1 MAARPLDY
9 VPLLRPDLPP
19 AVVKWSGF
27 PKYNFVGGHNDAGSV
42 PVEGLIAAA
51 TSVLKRE
58 GRTLAT
64 YGLES
69 GAQGYRPL
77 REFVAAKLKAD
88 AGIIC
93 TADEIL
99 ITTGSLQGLD
109 LVNQLLLRPGD
120 TIIGEEMTYGGA
132 LTRVK
137 KCGATWVGAP
147 VDDGGIRM
155 DLLAKSLEDLK
166 KRGITPKYIYTI
178 PTVQNPTATVMGEA
192 RRAELIELSEAYGV
206 PIFEDECYA
215 DLTWSGKRPPALRAM
230 AGNDRVI
237 HIGSFSKSIAPA
249 IRLGYLVAGWPLM
262 SRILSLKTDA
272 GTPAIDQMVLAE
284 FCAGQ
289 SGRQFD
295 THVVG
300 LRKVLKRKLDV
311 LVEVLQAEFGTAAE
325 FEMPEGGIFL
335 WVKLPDSVDTTRLFQ
350 VAAKA
355 GVAINPGVE
364 WSSNAE
370 AGKRRLRICFAN
382 PSEQQLREGVAK
394 LAEVCHAEF
403 GLPLRGRNTERGR

>member
-1 MAARPLDY
+1 MAAQPFDY
-9 VPLLRPDLPP
+9 APLLRSDLPP
-19 AVVKWSGF
+19 AAAKWAGF
-27 PKYNFVGGHNDAGSV
+27 PKYNFVGGHNDSASV
-42 PVEGLIAAA
+42 PVDGLIAAA

-69 GAQGYRPL
+69 GAQGYKPL
-77 REFVAAKLKAD
+77 RDFVAAKLKAD
-88 AGIIC
+88 AGIDC
-93 TADEIL
+93 TTDEIL
-99 ITTGSLQGLD
+99 LTSGSLQGLD
-109 LVNQLLLRPGD
+109 LVNQVLLKPGD

-137 KCGATWVGAP
+137 KCGATWLGAP
-147 VDDGGIRM
+147 VDKGGIRM

-178 PTVQNPTATVMGEA
+178 PTVQNPTATVMSEA
-192 RRAELIELSEAYGV
+192 RRHELIKLSETYGV

-215 DLTWSGKRPPALRAM
+215 DLTWDGKRPKAIRAL

-249 IRLGYLVAGWPLM
+249 LRLGYLVVGWPLM
-262 SRILSLKTDA
+262 GRLLSMKTDA
-272 GTPAIDQMVLAE
+272 GSGALEQMILAE
-284 FCAGQ
+284 YAQ
-289 SGRQFD
+289 ANFD
-295 THVVG
+295 THLQG

-311 LVEVLQAEFGTAAE
+311 LVEALHAEFGTAAE
-325 FEMPEGGIFL
+325 FDMPDGGIFL

-350 VAAKA
+350 AAAKA

-370 AGKRRLRICFAN
+370 AGKTRLRICFAN
-382 PSEQQLREGVAK
+382 PTEEQLRQGVAK

-403 GLPLRGRNTERGR
+403 GVPLRSRNTERGR

>member
-1 MAARPLDY
+1 MAAQPLDY
-9 VPLLRPDLPP
+9 TSLFRPDLPP
-19 AVVKWSGF
+19 AAAQWSGF
-27 PKYNFVGGHNDAGSV
+27 PKYNFVGGHNDGSSI
-42 PVEGLIAAA
+42 PVDGLIAAA

-69 GAQGYRPL
+69 GAQGYKPL
-77 REFVAAKLKAD
+77 REFVAKKLKAD
-88 AGIIC
+88 AGITC
-93 TADEIL
+93 TADEVL
-99 ITTGSLQGLD
+99 ITSGSLQGLD
-109 LVNQLLLRPGD
+109 LVNQLLLKPGD

-132 LTRVK
+132 LTRVR
-137 KCGATWVGAP
+137 KCGATWIGAP
-147 VDDGGIRM
+147 VDGGGIRM
-155 DLLAKSLEDLK
+155 DLVAKSLADLK
-166 KRGITPKYIYTI
+166 AKGITPKYIYTI
-178 PTVQNPTATVMGEA
+178 PTVQNPTATVMSEA
-192 RRAELIELSEAYGV
+192 RRAELIKLSEAYGV

-215 DLTWSGKRPPALRAM
+215 DLTWSGKRPPAIRAM

-262 SRILSLKTDA
+262 SRILALKTDA

-284 FCAGQ
+284 FATG
-289 SGRQFD
+289 QFD

-311 LVEVLQAEFGTAAE
+311 LVEALHAEFGTVAE
-325 FEMPEGGIFL
+325 FEIPEGGIFL
-335 WVKLPDSVDTTRLFQ
+335 WVKLPDSVDTMRLFQ
-350 VAAKA
+350 AAGKA

-364 WSSNAE
+364 WSSNAA
-370 AGKRRLRICFAN
+370 AGKTRLRICFAN
-382 PSEQQLREGVAK
+382 PTEAQLREGVAK

-403 GLPLRGRNTERGR
+403 GVPLRSRNTERGR